1 MPFSRH
7 GRILDFSLRLAA
19 DRPGLFSAINL
30 AGFGYAVASAEPVNA
45 LHVALALAFG
55 FWAQRLQQR
64 PGGRELQAGGLE
76 ALEAEVTRLR
86 HEVGEMQ
93 ERMDFAERLLAQR
106 PEAGRAGP
114 PR

>member
-1 MPFSRH
+1 MTFKPA
-7 GRILDFSLRLAA
+7 IWRLIA
-19 DRPGLFSAINL
+19 LVLSAINL
-30 AGFGYAVASAEPVNA
+30 AGAGYAVASAEPVHA
-45 LHVALALAFG
+45 AVHIALALAFG

-64 PGGRELQAGGLE
+64 RGGRELQAGGLE

-86 HEVGEMQ
+86 QEVGEMQ

-114 PR
+114 QR

>member
-1 MPFSRH
+1 MTFKPA
-7 GRILDFSLRLAA
+7 IW
-19 DRPGLFSAINL
+19 RPIALVLSAINL
-30 AGFGYAVASAEPVNA
+30 AGAGYAVASTEPMHAAV
-45 LHVALALAFG
+45 HVALALAFG

-86 HEVGEMQ
+86 QEVGEMQ